1 MAVHQERFQES
12 ARSPRTA
19 VLLALI
25 LGPIGM
31 FYATVTWAAIMLFM
45 NIVFGLITY
54 GLAILILWPVGARIA
69 YKAVCTRNQKLL
81 RQRNDD
87 TQPFSLSIEKHPR
100 KLIDKKPGTVRVDDS
115 TRTISLMTHSNKI
128 YMNGNALIK
137 LGLGLIR
144 KAETKWFSN
153 GFISGVSKTEFTKKL
168 SSFNARKPSPLSN
181 HALNSSED
189 VFSSFELRLI
199 RLKKLRDRGLID
211 ELEFNNKKK
220 AILDEL

>member
-1 MAVHQERFQES
+1 MAVHEERYQERV
-12 ARSPRTA
+12 RSPRTA

-31 FYATVTWAAIMLFM
+31 FYATITWAAIMLFM

-69 YKAVCTRNQKLL
+69 YKAVCARNQKLL
-81 RQRNDD
+81 RQRNDHA
-87 TQPFSLSIEKHPR
+87 QPFSLSIEKHPR
-100 KLIDKKPGTVRVDDS
+100 KLIDKNPGAVRAENS
-115 TRTISLMTHSNKI
+115 TRTISLMTQSNKI

-144 KAETKWFSN
+144 KAETKWLPN
-153 GFISGVSKTEFTKKL
+153 GFISGFSKTEFTKKL
-168 SSFNARKPSPLSN
+168 SSFKTGKPSLLPN

-189 VFSSFELRLI
+189 VFGAFELRLI
-199 RLKKLRDRGLID
+199 RLKKLRDKGLID